1 VLVAYRRGGEDIAPM
16 PETHPTDGPSAEGL
30 FESSEALYR
39 ALVEQ
44 VPAVVY
50 VDSDEQRP
58 DSIYISPQS
67 ERVFGYPPSAYLAQ
81 PALWRDNTHPEDR
94 PLVAATWALARAN
107 GEAFECEYRVQH
119 QDGRWLW
126 VRDAALPVR
135 DTGGEIRAWQG
146 VLLDITARKQAEQAM
161 REAEAKYRALVENV
175 PAVVYLVAPDDDRR
189 TLYVSPQVERA
200 LGYPRG
206 EWLDQ
211 PDIWMELLHPDDR
224 EQTLAAHDAANE
236 TGQPWSR
243 EYRLIA
249 SDGRAVWF
257 RDVATLVRDR
267 DGRALHWQG
276 VQLDITELKRAEDE
290 LRQTRD
296 DLELR
301 VLLRTHELEEANEM
315 MALEIAERRRAEE
328 GLRAA
333 ERKYRL
339 LAEQIPAVTYVWEI
353 GQQADQIVYTSPQIE
368 RLLGYTPEE
377 WGTTDLW
384 TSRLH
389 PDDRTF
395 VMAATLR
402 SQITGE
408 PFSIEA
414 RYLAKDGHIVWVLD
428 EAVLLERDGQGR
440 PRTFHGV
447 LVDITERKEAEAS
460 ARDAE
465 SKASVAE
472 ARYRTLVEQIPAI
485 IYVEVPSPGDPTTTR
500 HVYLSPQTQTILGH
514 QPSELMAD
522 PRHFIR
528 MLHPEDRDR
537 ILAASEQ
544 AERTGEPFDEE
555 YRVFAKDGRVVWL
568 HNQAVLVTEESGS
581 PRFWHG
587 VALDITARKEAEE
600 NLRELEDRYQA
611 VLGRLG
617 SEAEGA

>member
-1 VLVAYRRGGEDIAPM
+1 M
-16 PETHPTDGPSAEGL
+16 PQTHPTDGPPAEGL

-50 VDSDEQRP
+50 IDSDGQRP
-58 DSIYISPQS
+58 DSIYVSPQA
-67 ERVFGYPPSAYLAQ
+67 ERVFGYPPSAYTAD
-81 PALWRDNTHPEDR
+81 PELWRDNTHPEDR
-94 PLVAATWALARAN
+94 PLVGEAWGRARAN
-107 GEAFECEYRVQH
+107 GEAFECEYRVRH
-119 QDGRWLW
+119 RDGRWLW
-126 VRDAALPVR
+126 VRDGAVPVR
-135 DTGGEIRAWQG
+135 GADGRIRAWQG
-146 VLLDITARKQAEQAM
+146 VLHDVTAQK
-161 REAEAKYRALVENV
+161 EAERALRGAEEKYRALVENM

-200 LGYPRG
+200 LGYARE

-236 TGQPWSR
+236 TGRPWSR

-267 DGRALHWQG
+267 EGRALHWQG
-276 VQLDITELKRAEDE
+276 VQLDITELKGAEEE
-290 LRQTRD
+290 LRRTRD

-328 GLRAA
+328 DLRAA
-333 ERKYRL
+333 ERKYRM
-339 LAEQIPAVTYVWEI
+339 LAEQIPAVTYVWET

-368 RLLGYTPEE
+368 RLLGYTAEE
-377 WGTTDLW
+377 WGTSDLW

-389 PDDRTF
+389 PDDRTR
-395 VMAATLR
+395 VLAASLR
-402 SQITGE
+402 SQTTGE
-408 PFSIEA
+408 SFSVEA

-428 EAVLLERDGQGR
+428 EAVLLERDREGR
-440 PRTFHGV
+440 PKTFHGV
-447 LVDITERKEAEAS
+447 LLDITTRKEAEAS
-460 ARDAE
+460 AQAAE
-465 SKASVAE
+465 SKATIAE
-472 ARYRTLVEQIPAI
+472 ARYRTLVEQIPAMTFI
-485 IYVEVPSPGDPTTTR
+485 ETPSPNEPFSTHLTF
-500 HVYLSPQTQTILGH
+500 VSPQSESILGYTP
-514 QPSELMAD
+514 QELIDD
-522 PRHFIR
+522 PGHFAR
-528 MLHPEDRDR
+528 LLHPDDRDR
-537 ILAASEQ
+537 VLAANDQ
-544 AERTGEPFDEE
+544 AERTREPFDQE
-555 YRVFAKDGRVVWL
+555 YRLVAKDGRVVWM
-568 HNQAVLVTEESGS
+568 HSQAVLVTDESGS

-611 VLGRLG
+611 ALGRLG
-617 SEAEGA
+617 PEADRA

>member
-1 VLVAYRRGGEDIAPM
+1 M
-16 PETHPTDGPSAEGL
+16 PDTDPTDGPPAEGL
-30 FESSEALYR
+30 FESSETLYR

-50 VDSDEQRP
+50 IDSDGQRP
-58 DSIYISPQS
+58 DSIYVSPQS

-81 PALWRDNTHPEDR
+81 PELWRDNTHPEDR
-94 PLVAATWALARAN
+94 PLVAEAWALARAN
-107 GEAFECEYRVQH
+107 GEAFECEYRVRH
-119 QDGRWLW
+119 SDGRWLW
-126 VRDAALPVR
+126 VRDGAVPVR
-135 DTGGEIRAWQG
+135 GRSGEIRAWQG
-146 VLLDITARKQAEQAM
+146 VLHDVTARKEAEQAL
-161 REAEAKYRALVENV
+161 RGAEEKYRALVENM

-200 LGYPRG
+200 LGYPRE

-276 VQLDITELKRAEDE
+276 VQLDITELKRAEEE
-290 LRQTRD
+290 LRGARD

-328 GLRAA
+328 DLRAA
-333 ERKYRL
+333 ERKYRM
-339 LAEQIPAVTYVWEI
+339 LAEQIPAVTYVWET
-353 GQQADQIVYTSPQIE
+353 GQQAEQIVYTSPQIE

-377 WGTTDLW
+377 WGTADLW

-402 SQITGE
+402 SQTTGE
-408 PFSIEA
+408 PFSVET
-414 RYLAKDGHIVWVLD
+414 RYLAKDGRIVWVLD
-428 EAVLLERDGQGR
+428 EAVLLERDKEGR
-440 PRTFHGV
+440 PKTFHGV
-447 LVDITERKEAEAS
+447 LVDITGRKEAEAS
-460 ARDAE
+460 ARAAE
-465 SKASVAE
+465 SKAMMAE
-472 ARYRTLVEQIPAI
+472 ARYRTLVEQIPAMTFI
-485 IYVEVPSPGDPTTTR
+485 ETPSPSEPYSTHLTF
-500 HVYLSPQTQTILGH
+500 VSPQAESILGYTP
-514 QPSELMAD
+514 QELMDD
-522 PRHFIR
+522 PGHFAR
-528 MLHPEDRDR
+528 MLHPDDRDR
-537 ILAASEQ
+537 VLAANGH
-544 AERTGEPFDEE
+544 AERTREPFDQE
-555 YRVFAKDGRVVWL
+555 YRVIAKNGRVVWM
-568 HNQAVLVTEESGS
+568 HSQAVLVTDDSGS

-617 SEAEGA
+617 PEADRG

>member
-1 VLVAYRRGGEDIAPM
+1 M
-16 PETHPTDGPSAEGL
+16 PETHPTDGPPAEGL

-50 VDSDEQRP
+50 IDSDGQRP
-58 DSIYISPQS
+58 DSLYVSPQA
-67 ERVFGYPPSAYLAQ
+67 ERVFGYPPSAYTAD
-81 PALWRDNTHPEDR
+81 PELWRDNTHPEDR
-94 PLVAATWALARAN
+94 PLVGEAWGRARAN
-107 GEAFECEYRVQH
+107 GEGFECEYRVRH
-119 QDGRWLW
+119 RDGRWLW
-126 VRDAALPVR
+126 VRDGAVPVR
-135 DTGGEIRAWQG
+135 GADDRIRAWQG
-146 VLLDITARKQAEQAM
+146 VLHDVTAQK
-161 REAEAKYRALVENV
+161 EAERALRGAEEKYRALVENM

-200 LGYPRG
+200 LGYARE

-236 TGQPWSR
+236 TGRPWSR

-267 DGRALHWQG
+267 EGRALHWQG
-276 VQLDITELKRAEDE
+276 VQLDITELKGAEEE
-290 LRQTRD
+290 LRRTRD

-328 GLRAA
+328 DLRAA
-333 ERKYRL
+333 ERKYRM

-353 GQQADQIVYTSPQIE
+353 AQQADQIVYTSPQIE
-368 RLLGYTPEE
+368 RLLGYTAEE

-389 PDDRTF
+389 PDDRTR
-395 VMAATLR
+395 VLAATLR
-402 SQITGE
+402 SQTTGE
-408 PFSIEA
+408 SFSVEA

-428 EAVLLERDGQGR
+428 EAVLLERDREGR
-440 PRTFHGV
+440 PKTFHGV
-447 LVDITERKEAEAS
+447 LLDITARKEAEAS
-460 ARDAE
+460 AQAAE
-465 SKASVAE
+465 SKATIAE
-472 ARYRTLVEQIPAI
+472 ARYRTLVEQIPAMTFI
-485 IYVEVPSPGDPTTTR
+485 ETPSPSEPHSTHLTF
-500 HVYLSPQTQTILGH
+500 VSPQSESILGYTP
-514 QPSELMAD
+514 QELIDD
-522 PRHFIR
+522 PGHFAR
-528 MLHPEDRDR
+528 MLHPDDRDR
-537 ILAASEQ
+537 VLAANDQ
-544 AERTGEPFDEE
+544 AERTREPFDQE
-555 YRVFAKDGRVVWL
+555 YRLVAKDGRVVWM
-568 HNQAVLVTEESGS
+568 HSQAVLVTDESGS

-617 SEAEGA
+617 PEADLA